1 MVKAK
6 RVYLKKVVKSLTPIT
21 KLKTKELINIIPLL
35 TDDCIHK
42 VCESCQNCQ
51 NCQNFNDKT
60 IKKVKKKL
68 KSVKKE
74 FRTLSKPKSSLNIKR
89 SLLSNQQ
96 VGKGVFTI
104 LSSFIL
110 PALLASLTKK

>member
-42 VCESCQNCQ
+42 VCESCQKNIILIGIHYQ
-51 NCQNFNDKT
+51 LSVVMVIYRERKT
-60 IKKVKKKL
+60 FECVLTYLDQHTYSHVEKQ
-68 KSVKKE
+68 
-74 FRTLSKPKSSLNIKR
+74 FQYC
-89 SLLSNQQ
+89 LLQI
-96 VGKGVFTI
+96 VAGDDVHCVF
-104 LSSFIL
+104 LVEM
-110 PALLASLTKK
+110 